1 MNPELN
7 KISSLIEGIDLNKIY
22 TGRINNNNIIPLAT
36 DDQQYANYR
45 AYDNYN
51 VYSNYYDYGAYGA
64 DQYTDFQYYD
74 YMVYTEYQDVY
85 YGDYWD
91 YSDYVDY
98 DDYYN
103 YFEYNNY
110 SNYVNTGSII
120 TNPSDITI
128 NAGTRASFSV
138 AISGTPTSYQWYE
151 ATGVVGTGTPITGAT
166 KSTYSFIAS
175 IDKNGKYY
183 YCKITFPGN
192 TVTSRRAKLSVRDL
206 QVYDM
211 YLSTDMS
218 LSEPASNFPANT
230 QIVYSILSG
239 NSVEISSAGVV
250 TPKSLGITQIRATLS
265 GSPTLSK
272 DFSVYVI
279 ENKLEAIFYN
289 TAIAIRGIK
298 KISNKLYP
306 NEMAETLRNGEV
318 VKKSYSTLNELFVDI
333 ANAIRTIKGISQT
346 MQPEDF
352 YNSILE

>member
-1 MNPELN
+1 MNSELN
-7 KISSLIEGIDLNKIY
+7 KISSLIEGIDLEKIY
-22 TGRINNNNIIPLAT
+22 QGKINDPIVPLAIT
-36 DDQQYANYR
+36 DAYADLTYGEYE
-45 AYDNYN
+45 AVYYDNYSRYSRYSN
-51 VYSNYYDYGAYGA
+51 YNNYDVYSRYSRYYDYDNYYDYY
-64 DQYTDFQYYD
+64 
-74 YMVYTEYQDVY
+74 
-85 YGDYWD
+85 D
-91 YSDYVDY
+91 YSDYY
-98 DDYYN
+98 DYY
-103 YFEYNNY
+103 NY
-110 SNYVNTGSII
+110 SNYVNTGSIT

-151 ATGVVGTGTPITGAT
+151 ATSVNGAGTSITGAT
-166 KSTYSFIAS
+166 KATYSFIAS

-218 LSEPASNFPANT
+218 LSEPASSFPTNT

-239 NSVEISSAGVV
+239 NSVGISQAGLV
-250 TPKSLGITQIRATLS
+250 TPKSLGTTQIRATLN
-265 GSPTLSK
+265 GSPALSK

-318 VKKSYSTLNELFVDI
+318 AKKSYGTLNELFLDI

-352 YNSILE
+352 YNIILE

>member
-1 MNPELN
+1 MNSELN
-7 KISSLIEGIDLNKIY
+7 KISSLIEGIDLEKIY
-22 TGRINNNNIIPLAT
+22 QGKLNDPIVPLAIT
-36 DDQQYANYR
+36 DAYADKGYGEYE
-45 AYDNYN
+45 AVYYDNYSR
-51 VYSNYYDYGAYGA
+51 YSRYYDYDNYS
-64 DQYTDFQYYD
+64 DYYD
-74 YMVYTEYQDVY
+74 YY
-85 YGDYWD
+85 
-91 YSDYVDY
+91 
-98 DDYYN
+98 
-103 YFEYNNY
+103 NY

-120 TNPSDITI
+120 TSPSDITI

-138 AISGTPTSYQWYE
+138 TFSGTPTSYQWYE
-151 ATGVVGTGTPITGAT
+151 ATSAAGAGTSITGAT

-211 YLSTDMS
+211 YLSTGMS

-230 QIVYSILSG
+230 QIVYSVLSG
-239 NSVEISSAGVV
+239 NSVGISQAGLI
-250 TPKSLGITQIRATLS
+250 TPKGLGTTQIRATLS

-318 VKKSYSTLNELFVDI
+318 AKKSYSTLNELFLDI
-333 ANAIRTIKGISQT
+333 ANAIRTTKGISQT

-352 YNSILE
+352 YNIILG

>member
-1 MNPELN
+1 MNSELN
-7 KISSLIEGIDLNKIY
+7 KISSLIEEIDLEKIY
-22 TGRINNNNIIPLAT
+22 QGKINDSVVPLAT
-36 DDQQYANYR
+36 DAYGNYGNYTVQYNDYPDYNNYSEYSR
-45 AYDNYN
+45 HSNYNNYDVYSRYHVYYWDYDNY
-51 VYSNYYDYGAYGA
+51 SDYYDYY
-64 DQYTDFQYYD
+64 
-74 YMVYTEYQDVY
+74 
-85 YGDYWD
+85 
-91 YSDYVDY
+91 
-98 DDYYN
+98 
-103 YFEYNNY
+103 NY

-120 TNPSDITI
+120 TSPSNITI
-128 NAGTRASFSV
+128 NAGTKASFSV
-138 AISGTPTSYQWYE
+138 SISGTPTSYQWYE
-151 ATGVVGTGTPITGAT
+151 ATSATGAGTQITGAT
-166 KSTYSFIAS
+166 TATYSFIAS

-183 YCKITFPGN
+183 YCRITFPGN
-192 TVTSRRAKLSVRDL
+192 TVTSGRAKLSVRDL

-218 LSEPASNFPANT
+218 LSEPASNFPTNT

-239 NSVEISSAGVV
+239 NSVEISQAGLV
-250 TPKSLGITQIRATLS
+250 TPKSLGTTQIRATLN

-298 KISNKLYP
+298 KISNQLYP

-318 VKKSYSTLNELFVDI
+318 AKKSYSTLNELFLDI

-352 YNSILE
+352 YNIILE

>member
-1 MNPELN
+1 MNSELN
-7 KISSLIEGIDLNKIY
+7 KISSLIEGIDLEKIY
-22 TGRINNNNIIPLAT
+22 KGKIENPIIPLST
-36 DDQQYANYR
+36 DNDYNYYNYSNSYTDYND
-45 AYDNYN
+45 YDNYRE
-51 VYSNYYDYGAYGA
+51 YSRYSRYYNYDNYSDYYDYY
-64 DQYTDFQYYD
+64 
-74 YMVYTEYQDVY
+74 
-85 YGDYWD
+85 
-91 YSDYVDY
+91 
-98 DDYYN
+98 
-103 YFEYNNY
+103 NY

-120 TNPSDITI
+120 TSPSNITV

-151 ATGVVGTGTPITGAT
+151 ATSATGAGT
-166 KSTYSFIAS
+166 RISGATTATYSFIAS

-183 YCKITFPGN
+183 YCTITFPGN
-192 TVTSRRAKLSVRDL
+192 TVTSGRAKLSVRDL

-218 LSEPASNFPANT
+218 LSEPASSFPANT

-239 NSVEISSAGVV
+239 NSVEISQAGLV
-250 TPKSLGITQIRATLS
+250 TPKGLGITQIRATLS

-318 VKKSYSTLNELFVDI
+318 AKKSYSTLNELFLDI

-352 YNSILE
+352 YNIILE

>member
-1 MNPELN
+1 MNSELN

-22 TGRINNNNIIPLAT
+22 TGRINNNNNIIPLST
-36 DDQQYANYR
+36 DDDYSYYAYNNSYTDYND
-45 AYDNYN
+45 YDNYKD
-51 VYSNYYDYGAYGA
+51 NYYDYGAYGA
-64 DQYTDFQYYD
+64 DQYTVYYD
-74 YMVYTEYQDVY
+74 YVVYIE
-85 YGDYWD
+85 
-91 YSDYVDY
+91 YVDY

-151 ATGVVGTGTPITGAT
+151 TTGVVGTGTPITGAT

-183 YCKITFPGN
+183 YCKITFPRN

-239 NSVEISSAGVV
+239 NSVEISQAGVV

-318 VKKSYSTLNELFVDI
+318 AKKSYGTLNELFLDI
-333 ANAIRTIKGISQT
+333 ANAVRTIKGISQT

-352 YNSILE
+352 YNIILE

>member
-1 MNPELN
+1 MNSELN
-7 KISSLIEGIDLNKIY
+7 KISSLIEEIDLEKIY
-22 TGRINNNNIIPLAT
+22 QGKINNPIVPLAT
-36 DDQQYANYR
+36 DAYGNYVKYNVYANYNDYSR
-45 AYDNYN
+45 YSRHSNYN
-51 VYSNYYDYGAYGA
+51 NYDVYSRYHVYYYDYN
-64 DQYTDFQYYD
+64 
-74 YMVYTEYQDVY
+74 
-85 YGDYWD
+85 D
-91 YSDYVDY
+91 YSDYYDY
-98 DDYYN
+98 NDYSDYYDYYN
-103 YFEYNNY
+103 Y
-110 SNYVNTGSII
+110 SNYINTGSII
-120 TNPSDITI
+120 TSPSNITI

-138 AISGTPTSYQWYE
+138 SISGTPTSYQWYE
-151 ATGVVGTGTPITGAT
+151 ATSATGAGTRITGAT
-166 KSTYSFIAS
+166 TATYSFIAS

-183 YCKITFPGN
+183 YCRITFPGN
-192 TVTSRRAKLSVRDL
+192 TVTSGRAKLSVRDL

-239 NSVEISSAGVV
+239 DSVEISQAGLV
-250 TPKSLGITQIRATLS
+250 TPKSLGTTQIRATLN

-318 VKKSYSTLNELFVDI
+318 AKKSYSTLNELFLDI

-352 YNSILE
+352 YNIILE